1 MLSSIATRLTRN
13 MAIVPNLVRPSAAN
27 PMAAN
32 GVNGAVA
39 AAVQKELQHQV
50 RAHVEM
56 EVDIAPPSR
65 QGVTEISPAVFS
77 EEPQSAMVVNA
88 APDILRPKISVVGV
102 GGAGSNAVNNM
113 IVHGLKGVEFVVC
126 NTDAQALEQSLAPT
140 TVQLGGKVTMGLG
153 AGAKPEVGRK
163 AAIDS
168 TSEMLE
174 LLADSHM
181 CFITAGL
188 GGGTGTGAGP
198 IIARALRDRGV
209 LTVGVVTKP
218 FPFEGTT
225 RGRIADAGLL
235 EMQACCDATI
245 VIPNQNLFRLAD
257 KSTSLMDAFKL
268 ADDVLYSGVQSVTQ
282 LITTPG
288 LVNLDFADVRAVLTG
303 SGPSM
308 MGTGEAEGEDR
319 AAEAAEAAISNPLLD
334 DYCLSTAN
342 GVLINITGG
351 SDMTLFEVD
360 QAARRVQ
367 EEVHPDAN
375 IIFGSAFDEELSG
388 KIRVSIVAA
397 GIDTLVAAAP

>member
-1 MLSSIATRLTRN
+1 MLSSIATRLTRK

-32 GVNGAVA
+32 GAAVA

-50 RAHVEM
+50 QAHVEM
-56 EVDIAPPSR
+56 EVDIAPPPR

-77 EEPQSAMVVNA
+77 EEPQSAMVVDA

-113 IVHGLKGVEFVVC
+113 IVHGLSGVEFIVC

-140 TVQLGGKVTMGLG
+140 TVQLGGKVTQGLG

-174 LLADSHM
+174 LLGDSHM
-181 CFITAGL
+181 CFVTAGL

-198 IIARALRDRGV
+198 IIARALRDRGI

-225 RGRIADAGLL
+225 RGRIAEAGLL

-288 LVNLDFADVRAVLTG
+288 LVNLDFADVRAVL
-303 SGPSM
+303 SGVARSKDRLRLASP
-308 MGTGEAEGEDR
+308 GRPGGAELRAR
-319 AAEAAEAAISNPLLD
+319 AALP
-334 DYCLSTAN
+334 TH
-342 GVLINITGG
+342 
-351 SDMTLFEVD
+351 
-360 QAARRVQ
+360 RRN
-367 EEVHPDAN
+367 A
-375 IIFGSAFDEELSG
+375 S
-388 KIRVSIVAA
+388 
-397 GIDTLVAAAP
+397 AAPARLAALEYTQ

>member
-1 MLSSIATRLTRN
+1 MLSSIASRLTRN

-50 RAHVEM
+50 RAHVER
-56 EVDIAPPSR
+56 EVDIAPPAR
-65 QGVTEISPAVFS
+65 QGVTEISPAIFS
-77 EEPQSAMVVNA
+77 EEPHSAMVVNA
-88 APDILRPKISVVGV
+88 DPDIMRPKISVVGV

-113 IVHGLKGVEFVVC
+113 IVHGLSGVDFMVC

-140 TVQLGGKVTMGLG
+140 TVQLGGKLTMGLG

-174 LLADSHM
+174 HLADSHM

-288 LVNLDFADVRAVLTG
+288 LVNLDFADVRAVL
-303 SGPSM
+303 SGPARSN
-308 MGTGEAEGEDR
+308 GRSGYPRPPRWRR
-319 AAEAAEAAISNPLLD
+319 ASGPGCSAHSQRSASAAPIPVAAR
-334 DYCLSTAN
+334 
-342 GVLINITGG
+342 GG
-351 SDMTLFEVD
+351 SIGWCLRQPLPKSLML
-360 QAARRVQ
+360 RRFYQ
-367 EEVHPDAN
+367 QP
-375 IIFGSAFDEELSG
+375 
-388 KIRVSIVAA
+388 
-397 GIDTLVAAAP
+397 AAAPR